1 MEEHIFPNVIDDAW
15 VVPSVSCQ
23 VDHWPNLLQSYFR
36 FFYKQQVYS
45 NPFLPRMTGSIIG
58 LILVRWWG
66 VSPLVQ
72 EYQTTVDA
80 QITAIEEAMGSEG
93 QVDLKLAS

>member
-1 MEEHIFPNVIDDAW
+1 
-15 VVPSVSCQ
+15 
-23 VDHWPNLLQSYFR
+23 
-36 FFYKQQVYS
+36 
-45 NPFLPRMTGSIIG
+45 MTGSIIG
-58 LILVRWWG
+58 LILVQWWG
-66 VSPLVQ
+66 VSPLLQ